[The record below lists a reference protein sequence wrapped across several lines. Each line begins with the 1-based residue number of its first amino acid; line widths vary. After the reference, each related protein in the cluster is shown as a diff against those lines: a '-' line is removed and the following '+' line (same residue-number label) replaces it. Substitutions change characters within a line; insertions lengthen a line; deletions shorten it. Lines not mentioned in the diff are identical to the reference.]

1 MTLRGRLERDIAA
14 SLDGKGPAFGPA
26 YHRENKRLY
35 SEETLEQKAVD
46 AAARSQG
53 DGHDGGPQPPVAPAL
68 LKASGSQATA
78 SCR

>member
-1 MTLRGRLERDIAA
+1 MLTAKQQECIVAGTPPVTLRGRLERDIAA

-53 DGHDGGPQPPVAPAL
+53 DGHDGGPQPVV
-68 LKASGSQATA
+68 
-78 SCR
+78 